1 MCISYI
7 YKMRTS
13 IQFLTKGEMLFY
25 HALTKESPHNF
36 SMKRS
41 ATPLYVCWLSTVRYG
56 YINKSIL
63 EEILLIVLI
72 CNAVTGS
79 ILNSTLDKRKILD

>member
-1 MCISYI
+1 MFVDS
-7 YKMRTS
+7 R
-13 IQFLTKGEMLFY
+13 
-25 HALTKESPHNF
+25 
-36 SMKRS
+36 
-41 ATPLYVCWLSTVRYG
+41 LSELEDRRYG